1 MHIRVISNQNFVT
14 TYSIRLADIA
24 YLNFCCGPMLKGQ
37 LSLPLVL
44 ASGPGFSLGLDH
56 EG

>member
-1 MHIRVISNQNFVT
+1 MHIRVKNNQNFVI

-44 ASGPGFSLGLDH
+44 ASGWL
-56 EG
+56 